1 MEEEYRLIQD
11 CISGKR
17 DAQKLL
23 FQRYFSSML
32 SVLKRYASNEEE
44 ARDLVMEGFMKVF
57 DNLPSFRQE
66 SSLKTWISRIM
77 VNHALNQIRKNKKM
91 MFERIDDLGEELHPE
106 ELEEEATDSLE
117 QLEPEKVLKLMN
129 QLPEGYRTI
138 LNLFAV
144 EGFSHKQISSMLG
157 ISEGTSKSQV
167 AKARTYL
174 KKLVLNLNS
183 HVLTH

>member
-1 MEEEYRLIQD
+1 
-11 CISGKR
+11 
-17 DAQKLL
+17 
-23 FQRYFSSML
+23 
-32 SVLKRYASNEEE
+32 
-44 ARDLVMEGFMKVF
+44 
-57 DNLPSFRQE
+57 
-66 SSLKTWISRIM
+66 
-77 VNHALNQIRKNKKM
+77 

-117 QLEPEKVLKLMN
+117 ELEPEKVLNLMN

>member
-1 MEEEYRLIQD
+1 
-11 CISGKR
+11 
-17 DAQKLL
+17 
-23 FQRYFSSML
+23 
-32 SVLKRYASNEEE
+32 
-44 ARDLVMEGFMKVF
+44 
-57 DNLPSFRQE
+57 
-66 SSLKTWISRIM
+66 
-77 VNHALNQIRKNKKM
+77 
-91 MFERIDDLGEELHPE
+91 
-106 ELEEEATDSLE
+106 
-117 QLEPEKVLKLMN
+117 MN